1 MKATTTLCQLI
12 HCITLISNAMIYL
25 ICSIYISMLLD
36 QHLGNFTPPLNNRIM
51 QRTPTKLQQQHF
63 RRNEVASF
71 RKLNESAEIYQVR
84 AVELNVLQN

>member
-1 MKATTTLCQLI
+1 
-12 HCITLISNAMIYL
+12 MIYL

-63 RRNEVASF
+63 RRNEVVSSE
-71 RKLNESAEIYQVR
+71 KMNGLAEIYQVR
-84 AVELNVLQN
+84 AVDLNVLHN

>member
-1 MKATTTLCQLI
+1 
-12 HCITLISNAMIYL
+12 MIYL

-63 RRNEVASF
+63 IRNEVISCE
-71 RKLNESAEIYQVR
+71 KVQWVNGLAEIYQVR
-84 AVELNVLQN
+84 AVDLNVLHN